1 MRLFIPRLAW
11 LLLLPLLPQPAQA
24 QTWAGLWDGAS
35 PTPGATGS
43 TECPKARTFD
53 PIDPTAE
60 DTFGVIF
67 EGRSLAS
74 VDSYGAELI
83 SGTDST
89 PAAIFD
95 GAPTASGGTVQIALD
110 PNDGC
115 AAPGCREGNWYEIM
129 IRPVDASGNKPVA
142 RFCLPVRRARYARPS
157 GE

>member
-1 MRLFIPRLAW
+1 MRPLFVLPLAW
-11 LLLLPLLPQPAQA
+11 SLLTLPAQA
-24 QTWAGLWDGAS
+24 QTWAGLWEGPS
-35 PTPGATGS
+35 QTPGATGAV
-43 TECPKARTFD
+43 ECPTGRTFD

-67 EGRSLAS
+67 EGRSLSS
-74 VDSYGAELI
+74 VDTYSAELI
-83 SGTDST
+83 SGTDTT

-115 AAPGCREGNWYEIM
+115 ATAGCREGNWYAIM
-129 IRPVDASGNKPVA
+129 IRPVDTSGNKPVA
-142 RFCLPVRRARYARPS
+142 RFCLPVRRARYGKPS